1 MLTTPGRS
9 EEATHF
15 TEGTRALLILMGQR
29 FLVTVLNANTD
40 TLRVSFPVQ
49 DFPLEGMY
57 VNLEF
62 HDDLGYVT
70 YETEVI
76 ESPKQPGDGLL
87 IRRPPESVRTH
98 HRTAWRVSADFRVE
112 IKGHVH
118 PRRYEAPVINLSSGG
133 LLVRTDAPLNFGD
146 NVDVEFNLTDEHRHR
161 ALAQVMHVNVLEKSQ
176 GGIPLVGLKFVNP
189 DPELT
194 KSVTHYIWRRLRQT
208 HPSQYTKLRRVSDQ
222 I

>member
-76 ESPKQPGDGLL
+76 ESPKQAGDGLL

-112 IKGHVH
+112 IKK
-118 PRRYEAPVINLSSGG
+118 NC
-133 LLVRTDAPLNFGD
+133 
-146 NVDVEFNLTDEHRHR
+146 
-161 ALAQVMHVNVLEKSQ
+161 
-176 GGIPLVGLKFVNP
+176 LKTN
-189 DPELT
+189 
-194 KSVTHYIWRRLRQT
+194 RN
-208 HPSQYTKLRRVSDQ
+208 
-222 I
+222 